1 MNRARRERADKDP
14 HLRSSPCRERGRSS
28 EAETRKQSMPPIL
41 ILTGFEPFRG
51 ERINPSWEIARGFDG
66 EVIGGLQIKSVRVPV
81 GCAKAARRITG
92 AIVRYRPRAV
102 IGLGEA
108 GGRPA
113 VSLERIAIN
122 LADER
127 GALAKSGDPGFT
139 PVVRGGP
146 DAYFSRLPLRAIIR
160 ELDRKEIPASVS
172 LTRRRVR
179 MQRADVCGAASSA
192 AQARR
197 PGGIHPS
204 AVRGAPGGASSEPAQ
219 HGAHDDG
226 ERGAHRDRRD
236 RARRRVREG

>member
-1 MNRARRERADKDP
+1 
-14 HLRSSPCRERGRSS
+14 
-28 EAETRKQSMPPIL
+28 MPPIL

-51 ERINPSWEIARGFDG
+51 ERINPSWEIARRLDG
-66 EVIGGLQIKSVRVPV
+66 DVIGGLQIKSVRVPV

-113 VSLERIAIN
+113 ISLERIAIN

-160 ELDRKEIPASVS
+160 ELDRKTIPASVS
-172 LTRRRVR
+172 LTAGAFACNALMYAALHYLRRKPTIPVGFIHLPYEARQAGRHRSSPSMAMSQMENAVR
-179 MQRADVCGAASSA
+179 IAIVETARA
-192 AQARR
+192 ARR
-197 PGGIHPS
+197 
-204 AVRGAPGGASSEPAQ
+204 
-219 HGAHDDG
+219 
-226 ERGAHRDRRD
+226 
-236 RARRRVREG
+236 EG

>member
-1 MNRARRERADKDP
+1 
-14 HLRSSPCRERGRSS
+14 
-28 EAETRKQSMPPIL
+28 MPPIL

-51 ERINPSWEIARGFDG
+51 ERINPSWEVARGFDG

-81 GCAKAARRITG
+81 GCARAARRIRG

-113 VSLERIAIN
+113 ISLERIAIN

-172 LTRRRVR
+172 LTAGAYRV
-179 MQRADVCGAASSA
+179 QRADVCRAALPA
-192 AQARR
+192 AQARSS
-197 PGGIHPS
+197 GGIYPS
-204 AVRGAPGGASSEPAQ
+204 AVRGPASGAAS
-219 HGAHDDG
+219 
-226 ERGAHRDRRD
+226 
-236 RARRRVREG
+236 

>member
-1 MNRARRERADKDP
+1 
-14 HLRSSPCRERGRSS
+14 
-28 EAETRKQSMPPIL
+28 MPPIL

-51 ERINPSWEIARGFDG
+51 ERINPSWEVARGFDG
-66 EVIGGLQIKSVRVPV
+66 DVIGGMQIKSVRVPV

-113 VSLERIAIN
+113 ISLERIAIN

-127 GALAKSGDPGFT
+127 GALARSGDPGFT

-172 LTRRRVR
+172 LSAGVYACNALMYAALHQLRRKPTVPVGFIHLPYEARQAGRHRSLPTMAITQMENAVR
-179 MQRADVCGAASSA
+179 IAIVETARA
-192 AQARR
+192 ARR
-197 PGGIHPS
+197 
-204 AVRGAPGGASSEPAQ
+204 
-219 HGAHDDG
+219 
-226 ERGAHRDRRD
+226 
-236 RARRRVREG
+236 EG

>member
-1 MNRARRERADKDP
+1 
-14 HLRSSPCRERGRSS
+14 
-28 EAETRKQSMPPIL
+28 MPPIL

-51 ERINPSWEIARGFDG
+51 ERINPSWEVARGFDG

-113 VSLERIAIN
+113 ISLERIAIN

-127 GALAKSGDPGFT
+127 GALSKSGDPGFT
-139 PVVRGGP
+139 PVIRGGP

-160 ELDRKEIPASVS
+160 ELDRREIPASVS
-172 LTRRRVR
+172 LTAGAYACNALMYAALHYLRRKP
-179 MQRADVCGAASSA
+179 GN
-192 AQARR
+192 
-197 PGGIHPS
+197 PGGLHPP
-204 AVRGAPGGASSEPAQ
+204 AVRRAPGRPPSQPAQ
-219 HGAHDDG
+219 HGAGDDG
-226 ERGAHRDRRD
+226 EGGANRDCRD
-236 RARRRVREG
+236 GAIGEVKFQNLRSATINESSARENPDRENPGSSRPPCCPS

>member
-1 MNRARRERADKDP
+1 
-14 HLRSSPCRERGRSS
+14 
-28 EAETRKQSMPPIL
+28 MPPIL

-51 ERINPSWEIARGFDG
+51 ERTNPSWEIARRLDG
-66 EVIGGLQIKSVRVPV
+66 DVIGGLQIKSVRVPV

-113 VSLERIAIN
+113 ISLERIAIN

-127 GALAKSGDPGFT
+127 GALAKSGDPGLT

-146 DAYFSRLPLRAIIR
+146 DAYFSRLPLSAIIR

-172 LTRRRVR
+172 LMYAALHYLRRKPTIPVGFIHLPYEAR
-179 MQRADVCGAASSA
+179 
-192 AQARR
+192 QAGRHR
-197 PGGIHPS
+197 SLPS
-204 AVRGAPGGASSEPAQ
+204 MALTQMENAVRIAIVET
-219 HGAHDDG
+219 
-226 ERGAHRDRRD
+226 
-236 RARRRVREG
+236 ARSAR

>member
-1 MNRARRERADKDP
+1 
-14 HLRSSPCRERGRSS
+14 
-28 EAETRKQSMPPIL
+28 MPPIL
-41 ILTGFEPFRG
+41 ILSGFEPFGG
-51 ERINPSWEIARGFDG
+51 ERINSSWEIARRLDG
-66 EVIGGLQIKSVRVPV
+66 EVIGGLRIKSVRVPV

-113 VSLERIAIN
+113 ISLERIAIN

-160 ELDRKEIPASVS
+160 ELDRKQIPSSVS
-172 LTRRRVR
+172 LTAGAYACNALMYAALHYLRRKPGLPVGFIHLPYEAR
-179 MQRADVCGAASSA
+179 
-192 AQARR
+192 QAGRHR
-197 PGGIHPS
+197 SLPS
-204 AVRGAPGGASSEPAQ
+204 MALATMEKAVRIAIAETARSASAKDTRMGSLAKKWLKI
-219 HGAHDDG
+219 
-226 ERGAHRDRRD
+226 
-236 RARRRVREG
+236 